1 MQTQTAQSN
10 IAGNINKTKDGYN
23 AVTLCVE
30 EASMRT
36 VLHEPVLSLRVY
48 QWAEVADVPENGP
61 PGEGRGEGV
70 HAEGQG
76 EGRLQGNAG
85 LQGDE
90 DLAAVPT
97 VAEEGHPEGDPL
109 EGDPAAADAALS
121 IKSTF
126 PKVQSKVEW
135 NVQSK
140 VQTLW
145 HQWKNKAI

>member
-30 EASMRT
+30 EGSTRT
-36 VLHEPVLSLRVY
+36 VLHEPVLLLRVY
-48 QWAEVADVPENGP
+48 QWAEVADVPENGL

-70 HAEGQG
+70 HAEGIQG

-97 VAEEGHPEGDPL
+97 VAEEGHPEEGPL
-109 EGDPAAADAALS
+109 EGDPAVADAAPNTKRH
-121 IKSTF
+121 IKR
-126 PKVQSKVEW
+126 
-135 NVQSK
+135 
-140 VQTLW
+140 
-145 HQWKNKAI
+145 